1 MHAKSLQSCPNL
13 CDPLDCSPSASS
25 ICGDSPSQNASLR
38 WLQMTFPKSGKE
50 LVLSWHSFYNQAT
63 STGVLVS
70 ARHGAESY
78 KQGHPSF
85 FSVPLTSPFFSPF
98 LLSWPSNSNSQYLLN
113 RGVLTMCWT
122 STHIIFLSPKCIN
135 AYCHFCHHH
144 HHRGGAYQLSQS
156 GGRVQIWTQVVWYDA
171 YALTSLYIF
180 PPIDL
185 NFVQHAESWEK
196 QSTLIIQEDIIGW
209 LKAAGFIV
217 IS

>member
-1 MHAKSLQSCPNL
+1 MA
-13 CDPLDCSPSASS
+13 
-25 ICGDSPSQNASLR
+25 LR
-38 WLQMTFPKSGKE
+38 AINR
-50 LVLSWHSFYNQAT
+50 VIHHSFLFL
-63 STGVLVS
+63 SPHLFFPP
-70 ARHGAESY
+70 SY
-78 KQGHPSF
+78 
-85 FSVPLTSPFFSPF
+85 SP
-98 LLSWPSNSNSQYLLN
+98 PSNSDSQYLLN

-135 AYCHFCHHH
+135 ACCHSCHHH
-144 HHRGGAYQLSQS
+144 HHHGGAHQLAQS

-196 QSTLIIQEDIIGW
+196 QSTLIIQEDIGW
-209 LKAAGFIV
+209 LKAAGFTV